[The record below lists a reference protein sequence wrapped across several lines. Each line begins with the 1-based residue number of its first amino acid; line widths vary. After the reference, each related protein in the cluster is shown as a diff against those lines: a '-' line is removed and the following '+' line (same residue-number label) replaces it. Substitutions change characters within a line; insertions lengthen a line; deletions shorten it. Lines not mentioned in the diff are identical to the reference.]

1 MQYPHGTTIAVTDG
15 QKLRVFRNTGNELT
29 LKLMELPKPDVHAH
43 SHGATRAHHTSGANE
58 SEWHLTEDSFAAA
71 TAAWLNAQ
79 VLGGQIDNLYIVA
92 PARTLGELRRHYHHK
107 LVAKLLGEL
116 GKEHTHDTLD
126 FLQEALLRA

>member
-15 QKLRVFRNTGNELT
+15 QKLRVFRNTGNEQE
-29 LKLMELPKPDVHAH
+29 LKLMELPKPEVHAP
-43 SHGATRAHHTSGANE
+43 SHGATRAHHSGAANA
-58 SEWHLTEDSFAAA
+58 SERHQEEDSFAAA

-79 VLGGQIDNLYIVA
+79 VLSGQIDNLYIVA

-107 LVAKLLGEL
+107 LQARLIGEL
-116 GKEHTHDTLD
+116 NKEHTHDTPE

>member
-15 QKLRVFRNTGNELT
+15 QKLRVFRNTGNELN
-29 LKLMELPKPDVHAH
+29 LKLMELPKPVVHAP
-43 SHGATRAHHTSGANE
+43 SHGAMRAHHGGGANP
-58 SEWHLTEDSFAAA
+58 SERHVEEDSFAAA

-107 LVAKLLGEL
+107 LQAKLIGEL
-116 GKEHTHDTLD
+116 NKEHTQDTPE